1 MTASVGGEGK
11 ERDKETTPVEDA
23 KPGGVSELMFSS
35 VSDIDC
41 DDIGQARCP
50 LTR

>member
-23 KPGGVSELMFSS
+23 KPGGNSELIVSS

-41 DDIGQARCP
+41 DDNVQARCP